1 MANGI
6 CVYAESYNGE
16 LETVAAELVSAAKGL
31 AETTKEKVQAIVLS
45 DHAEELVKEL
55 DKLGIDYEDGT
66 HTEEKILN
74 ADWVIKSPGIPKKAE
89 MVQKIQ
95 EKGIRLSS
103 EIEFASEFTDAK
115 IIAITGSNG
124 KTTTTSLI
132 YYILKEDGFN
142 VGLGGNIGKSFAK
155 QVAEENFD
163 YYVLEVSSFQLDDIQ
178 NFRPYISLLLNL
190 SKDHLDQ
197 YNYNYEEYALAKFR
211 IAENQDANNF
221 FIYNKD
227 DEMSKSILEKLDLK
241 VTKVPFSLEEKLE
254 KGAFSIDEN
263 FVININEGF
272 TMNID
277 ELSLV
282 GKHNVA
288 NSLAASIAGK
298 LLEISNESIRHSL
311 MTFQAVE
318 HRLEPVAEIKGV
330 KFINDSKATNVNA
343 TYFALESMK
352 QPVVWIVGGKD
363 KGNDYTEIEEL
374 VKKKVKAIVCL
385 GIDNSKIIDF
395 FKDKKTQIYDTSSM
409 HKAVEVSKSLADL
422 STSLVVF
429 CISSNSFTIS
439 LCLANS
445 CIIRSSG
452 NFFTCSRYTLICSKS
467 LLNCF
472 N

>member
-1 MANGI
+1 MYFLHCTSYIIQKMKVVILGGG
-6 CVYAESYNGE
+6 ESGVGAAYLAKAKGFEVFLSDMGMIREQYKKE
-16 LETVAAELVSAAKGL
+16 LEE
-31 AETTKEKVQAIVLS
+31 
-45 DHAEELVKEL
+45 
-55 DKLGIDYEDGT
+55 LGIDYEDGK
-66 HTEEKILN
+66 HTEERILN

-103 EIEFASEFTDAK
+103 EIEFASEFTNAK

-241 VTKVPFSLEEKLE
+241 VTKVPFSLDERLE
-254 KGAFSIDEN
+254 RGAFSIDEN
-263 FVININEGF
+263 FVVNVNEGF

-318 HRLEPVAEIKGV
+318 HRLEPVAEIRGV

-385 GIDNSKIIDF
+385 GVDNHKIIDF

-409 HKAVEVSKSLADL
+409 QKAVEISKSIAEKGDVVLLSPCCASFDL
-422 STSLVVF
+422 FNGYEDRGNQFKNEVLDEL
-429 CISSNSFTIS
+429 TIK
-439 LCLANS
+439 N
-445 CIIRSSG
+445 
-452 NFFTCSRYTLICSKS
+452 
-467 LLNCF
+467 
-472 N
+472 

>member
-1 MANGI
+1 MRVVILGGG
-6 CVYAESYNGE
+6 ESG
-16 LETVAAELVSAAKGL
+16 VGAAYLAKAKGFD
-31 AETTKEKVQAIVLS
+31 VFLS
-45 DHAEELVKEL
+45 DMGIIRENYKKEL
-55 DKLGIDYEDGT
+55 DELGVDYEDGM
-66 HTEEKILN
+66 HSEEKILN
-74 ADWVIKSPGIPKKAE
+74 ADWIIKSPGIPKKAE
-89 MVQKIQ
+89 MIQRIQ

-211 IAENQDANNF
+211 IAENQEANNF

-227 DEMSKSILEKLDLK
+227 DEMSKSILGKLDLK
-241 VTKVPFSLEEKLE
+241 VTKVPFSLNERLE

-263 FVININEGF
+263 FVVNINEGF

-298 LLEISNESIRHSL
+298 LLEISNESIRNSL

-318 HRLEPVAEIKGV
+318 HRLEPVADIKGV

-385 GIDNSKIIDF
+385 GIDNQKIIDF
-395 FKDKKTQIYDTSSM
+395 FKGKKTQIYDTSSM
-409 HKAVEVSKSLADL
+409 QQAVEVSKLVAEKGDIVLLSPCCASFDL
-422 STSLVVF
+422 FNGYEDRGNQFKKEVLKSEKPMA
-429 CISSNSFTIS
+429 IS
-439 LCLANS
+439 
-445 CIIRSSG
+445 
-452 NFFTCSRYTLICSKS
+452 
-467 LLNCF
+467 
-472 N
+472 

>member
-1 MANGI
+1 MRVVILGGG
-6 CVYAESYNGE
+6 ESG
-16 LETVAAELVSAAKGL
+16 VGAAYLAKAKGFD
-31 AETTKEKVQAIVLS
+31 VFLS
-45 DHAEELVKEL
+45 DMGMIRENYKKEL
-55 DKLGIDYEDGT
+55 DDLGVDYEDGK
-66 HTEEKILN
+66 HSEEKILN
-74 ADWVIKSPGIPKKAE
+74 ADWIIKSPGIPKKAE
-89 MVQKIQ
+89 MILKIQ

-155 QVAEENFD
+155 QVAQENFD

-211 IAENQDANNF
+211 IAENQEANNF

-241 VTKVPFSLEEKLE
+241 VTKVPFSLNERLE

-263 FVININEGF
+263 FVVNINEGF
-272 TMNID
+272 TMSID
-277 ELSLV
+277 DLSLV

-318 HRLEPVAEIKGV
+318 HRLEPVSEINGV

-363 KGNDYTEIEEL
+363 KGNDYTEIEDL
-374 VKKKVKAIVCL
+374 VKRKVKAIVCL
-385 GIDNSKIIDF
+385 GIDNQKIIDF
-395 FKDKKTQIYDTSSM
+395 FKGKKTQIYDTSSM
-409 HKAVEVSKSLADL
+409 QQAVEVSKSVAEKGDVVLLSPSCASFDL
-422 STSLVVF
+422 FNGYEDRGNQFKKEVLKSEKPMA
-429 CISSNSFTIS
+429 IS
-439 LCLANS
+439 
-445 CIIRSSG
+445 
-452 NFFTCSRYTLICSKS
+452 
-467 LLNCF
+467 
-472 N
+472 

>member
-1 MANGI
+1 MKIVILGGG
-6 CVYAESYNGE
+6 ESG
-16 LETVAAELVSAAKGL
+16 VGAAYLAKVKGFD
-31 AETTKEKVQAIVLS
+31 VFLS
-45 DHAEELVKEL
+45 DAGTIRENYKKEL
-55 DKLGIDYEDGT
+55 DMVGIDYEEGK
-66 HTEEKILN
+66 HSEEKILK

-89 MVQKIQ
+89 IVLKIKR
-95 EKGIRLSS
+95 KGIRLSS

-155 QVAEENFD
+155 QVAEEKFD

-211 IAENQDANNF
+211 IAENQKTDNF

-241 VTKVPFSLEEKLE
+241 VTKIPFSMTEKLE
-254 KGAFSIDEN
+254 KGAYSVDEN
-263 FVININEGF
+263 FVLNFNNGF

-282 GKHNVA
+282 GKHNIA

-298 LLEISNESIRHSL
+298 LLEISNKNIRNAL

-318 HRLEPVAEIKGV
+318 HRLEMVAEINGV

-343 TYFALESMK
+343 AYFALESMK
-352 QPVVWIVGGKD
+352 NPVIWIVGGKD

-374 VKKKVKAIVCL
+374 VRKKVKAIVCL
-385 GIDNSKIIDF
+385 GIDNQKIIDF
-395 FKDKKTQIYDTSSM
+395 FKNKKEQIYDTSSM
-409 HKAVEVSKSLADL
+409 KKAVEICKSVAEKGDVVLLSPCCASFDL
-422 STSLVVF
+422 FNGYEDRGNQFKREVLEKL
-429 CISSNSFTIS
+429 TIK
-439 LCLANS
+439 N
-445 CIIRSSG
+445 
-452 NFFTCSRYTLICSKS
+452 
-467 LLNCF
+467 
-472 N
+472 